1 VAAGGGRY
9 NGPMLV
15 TEPLVNHRADGTRP
29 GLPVVGPAIDPFTP
43 PVDPTPLG
51 RVSSRAWTSVAGRV
65 ESAASARWAGS
76 PVVELTLTDG
86 TGTLLL
92 VFTGRRELAGAR
104 PGRRLAAAGRIGAR
118 HGSPMLMN
126 PTYWLLAGD

>member
-1 VAAGGGRY
+1 MFA
-9 NGPMLV
+9 

-29 GLPVVGPAIDPFTP
+29 ALPVASPELDPFTP
-43 PVDPTPLG
+43 PADPTPLG
-51 RVSSRAWTSVAGRV
+51 RVAPRAWCAVAGTV
-65 ESAASARWAGS
+65 EGVAPARWAGS

-104 PGRRLAAAGRIGAR
+104 PGRRLAAAGR
-118 HGSPMLMN
+118 
-126 PTYWLLAGD
+126 